1 MVGEDLVVIN
11 GQLCSK
17 DVAAMLISKVLPTV
31 LEVIA
36 EKVKAGRPDKEVE
49 EAAKTVV
56 HAATEAIILKS
67 LVSPQA
73 LSESALFLA
82 SRSLSSDK
90 NSFSAFSISEKNS

>member
-1 MVGEDLVVIN
+1 MVKIWLLLTVN
-11 GQLCSK
+11 C
-17 DVAAMLISKVLPTV
+17 AAKMWQPCLLAKVLPTV

-67 LVSPQA
+67 LVSP
-73 LSESALFLA
+73 
-82 SRSLSSDK
+82 K
-90 NSFSAFSISEKNS
+90 P